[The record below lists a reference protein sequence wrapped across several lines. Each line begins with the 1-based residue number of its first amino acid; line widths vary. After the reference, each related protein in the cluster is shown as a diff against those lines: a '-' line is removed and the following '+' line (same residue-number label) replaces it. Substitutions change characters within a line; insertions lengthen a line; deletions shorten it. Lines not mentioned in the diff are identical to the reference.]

1 MIRSGSARRATSCI
15 MRSLFG
21 GLTTA
26 VLYRGLLAFTG
37 RRYYASGFVPFAPRR
52 DSLASQLDALHT
64 KFASTPKPTVQ
75 STNSASGAQQPGSTT
90 SLPVD
95 GTSNTLTSADT
106 ADAISHTPQVLITC
120 LRNNIFIVVSS
131 SPGRTLFRLNAGI
144 VGFRGGQKTSHKAAM
159 AILDVLHRRL
169 ADLGIHR
176 VSLNF
181 RGINGARGVMVGQ
194 LRSSGLQITEICDST
209 RIPFNGCRPKK
220 TRRL

>member
-1 MIRSGSARRATSCI
+1 
-15 MRSLFG
+15 MRSLLG

-26 VLYRGLLAFTG
+26 FLYRGLAFNS
-37 RRYYASGFVPFAPRR
+37 RRYYAGGFVPFAPRR

-64 KFASTPKPTVQ
+64 KFASTPKPTAT
-75 STNSASGAQQPGSTT
+75 STNATAAISPQPGST
-90 SLPVD
+90 SLPSD
-95 GTSNTLTSADT
+95 ATPSTLPSIETT
-106 ADAISHTPQVLITC
+106 NPLNHTPQVLITC

-144 VGFRGGQKTSHKAAM
+144 VGFRGGQKTSQKAAM